1 MRKLFFVVFLSGVVL
16 KYSSNAILK
25 YKNNMDDMITVL
37 NLKIN
42 DIEHKLNEIEN
53 KTISEITTK
62 YTGDIEEYKN
72 IIEKQ
77 SNILVIQRNMIEID
91 LKEDFAIDSEFT
103 EVDQLDSD
111 KSKIE

>member
-62 YTGDIEEYKN
+62 YTSDIEEYKN

-77 SNILVIQRNMIEID
+77 SNMLVIQRTMIDDE
-91 LKEDFAIDSEFT
+91 LKEDANIDSEFT

-111 KSKIE
+111 K

>member
-25 YKNNMDDMITVL
+25 YKNNMDDMVTVL

-77 SNILVIQRNMIEID
+77 SNMLVIQRNMIENK
-91 LKEDFAIDSEFT
+91 LKEDANIDSEFT
-103 EVDQLDSD
+103 EVGQHDSD
-111 KSKIE
+111 KSKVE

>member
-1 MRKLFFVVFLSGVVL
+1 MRKLIFVVFLSGVVL
-16 KYSSNAILK
+16 KYSSNVILK
-25 YKNNMDDMITVL
+25 YKNNIDDMLTVL

-42 DIEHKLNEIEN
+42 DIEHKLNELEN

-62 YTGDIEEYKN
+62 YSCDIEEYKN

-77 SNILVIQRNMIEID
+77 SNILVIQRDMIEND
-91 LKEDFAIDSEFT
+91 LKEDSYIDSEFT

-111 KSKIE
+111 KSKVE